1 LQWQKGA
8 APINLCPM
16 RLLDRYLFR
25 ELFTPLAFCLAG
37 LQSLIIFVTIFGD
50 ADRVQEAK
58 LHFFETIEYAAAA
71 SMDYVTIVLPVSLL
85 AALLWALTHHAR
97 HNEITAM
104 RAAGISLW
112 RICVPY
118 FIIGLIG
125 SGALFALNELVVPRS
140 LDWADNMLNRYSKPV
155 MTASEA
161 NSLQFTNERDHSKW
175 VVSHYHATTGEMLGV
190 ELDWTLSDGSMYHLY
205 ANRAVRTNDVW
216 TFYHVQ
222 ELSQSN
228 AAAGIVPLLKTDV
241 LAKPEFDETSREI
254 RAEIKVNGYLNSGGL
269 HNPNL
274 PFRDILTYL
283 RWHPNLSPAEKG
295 KLLTDLQERV
305 ALPVTCLVVAFIAI
319 PFGAAPG
326 RRNLFF
332 GVAGSIFIC
341 LTYFVLQRVSLAF
354 GASGTWPAWLAAWLP
369 NLFFG
374 LLGLIL
380 TARIR

>member
-50 ADRVQEAK
+50 ADKVQEAK

-85 AALLWALTHHAR
+85 LALLMALTHHAR

-125 SGALFALNELVVPRS
+125 SGVLFALNELVVPRS
-140 LDWADNMLNRYSKPV
+140 LDWADHMLNRYTKPV
-155 MTASEA
+155 MTASGTK
-161 NSLQFTNERDHSKW
+161 SLDFTNEREHRKW
-175 VVSHYHATTGEMLGV
+175 VVNDYHTATGEMLGV
-190 ELDWTLSDGSMYHLY
+190 QVAWTLPDGSSYLLY

-216 TFYHVQ
+216 TFYNVQ
-222 ELSQSN
+222 ELSLSN
-228 AAAGIVPLLKTDV
+228 AAAQFVPVLKTDV

-254 RAEIKVNGYLNSGGL
+254 RAEIKINDYLGLGGL
-269 HNPNL
+269 HNPNIPL
-274 PFRDILTYL
+274 ADILAFL

>member
-1 LQWQKGA
+1 
-8 APINLCPM
+8 M

-25 ELFTPLAFCLAG
+25 ELFTPLAYCLVG
-37 LQSLIIFVTIFGD
+37 IQSFIIFVTIFGD
-50 ADRVQEAK
+50 ADKEQEAK
-58 LHFFETIEYAAAA
+58 LHFFETIEYAVAA
-71 SMDYVTIVLPVSLL
+71 SMGYITIVLPVSLL
-85 AALLWALTHHAR
+85 LALLMALTHHAR

-140 LDWADNMLNRYSKPV
+140 LDWANYMLNRDKPV
-155 MTASEA
+155 VRTSGATPL
-161 NSLQFTNERDHSKW
+161 NFTNEREHSQW
-175 VVSHYHATTGEMLGV
+175 VVKDYHEATEEMFGV
-190 ELDWTLSDGSMYHLY
+190 EVDWRRANGSSYQLFADY
-205 ANRAVRTNDVW
+205 GARTNGVW
-216 TFYHVQ
+216 TFFNVQ
-222 ELSQSN
+222 EYEQSN
-228 AAAGIVPLLKTDV
+228 TAAQIVPLLKTNF
-241 LAKPEFDETSREI
+241 LIIPEFDDTAREI
-254 RAEIKVNGYLNSGGL
+254 RAEDKVNSYLGLGGF
-269 HNPNL
+269 HNPNI

-283 RWHPNLSPAEKG
+283 RLHPNLSLAEKG
-295 KLLTDLQERV
+295 KLLTGLQERV
-305 ALPVTCLVVAFIAI
+305 AMPLTCLVVALIAI

-341 LTYFVLQRVSLAF
+341 FTYFVLQRVSLAF
-354 GASGTWPAWLAAWLP
+354 GSSGTWPAWLAAWLP
-369 NLFFG
+369 NLFFS